1 MKIRFLV
8 CAVRP
13 SLGRHGSGNI
23 GQHYMPDAGRGLH
36 CTRFLLR
43 SKPFIS
49 LLFLPILSPASSSN
63 LPHRKALYVNKEGFS
78 TLYSHK
84 DPFYTL
90 TLSKGYIFCV
100 KYAVKL
106 LVPSS
111 RNESPAQF
119 ANLHS
124 VMTFGADE
132 LEHRRFRVREA
143 PNLRAEGAQARVDM
157 SLYGLVETAQ
167 AIIIS
172 YILTDGSAQAVSDVV
187 EAISVFL
194 RRLR

>member
-1 MKIRFLV
+1 M
-8 CAVRP
+8 
-13 SLGRHGSGNI
+13 
-23 GQHYMPDAGRGLH
+23 
-36 CTRFLLR
+36 
-43 SKPFIS
+43 
-49 LLFLPILSPASSSN
+49 
-63 LPHRKALYVNKEGFS
+63 
-78 TLYSHK
+78 
-84 DPFYTL
+84 
-90 TLSKGYIFCV
+90 LSKGHIFCV

-111 RNESPAQF
+111 RNESPAHF
-119 ANLHS
+119 VDS
-124 VMTFGADE
+124 SFRDDSWADE
-132 LEHRRFRVREA
+132 LEHRRFRAREA

-157 SLYGLVETAQ
+157 SLYELVETAQ

>member
-1 MKIRFLV
+1 M
-8 CAVRP
+8 
-13 SLGRHGSGNI
+13 
-23 GQHYMPDAGRGLH
+23 
-36 CTRFLLR
+36 
-43 SKPFIS
+43 
-49 LLFLPILSPASSSN
+49 
-63 LPHRKALYVNKEGFS
+63 NKESFS

-84 DPFYTL
+84 EPFYTL
-90 TLSKGYIFCV
+90 TLSKGHIFCV

-111 RNESPAQF
+111 RNESPAHF
-119 ANLHS
+119 VDS
-124 VMTFGADE
+124 SFRDDSWADE
-132 LEHRRFRVREA
+132 LEHRRFRAREA

-157 SLYGLVETAQ
+157 SLYELVETAQ